1 MKCEDEE
8 IRVAVIDDHP
18 LLREGVARTLDSEDG
33 IVVVAQGSSA
43 QDALRIAREGDI
55 DLLLVDISMP
65 GDIIS
70 SLNFIITEVP
80 NLRVVVLTVSESE
93 DHVLK
98 VMRAGCDGYILKGIN
113 GPELVRVVRVIH
125 KGESYVSPNL
135 AAFLFAKS
143 HASNRSSPRK
153 IEPLETLSYREE
165 QILELV
171 ARGLSNK
178 EVAEKLTLSEK
189 TVKHYMTAIL
199 RKLQVRNRVEATLVA
214 QSRSQKDKPN

>member
-1 MKCEDEE
+1 
-8 IRVAVIDDHP
+8 
-18 LLREGVARTLDSEDG
+18 
-33 IVVVAQGSSA
+33 
-43 QDALRIAREGDI
+43 
-55 DLLLVDISMP
+55 
-65 GDIIS
+65 
-70 SLNFIITEVP
+70 
-80 NLRVVVLTVSESE
+80 
-93 DHVLK
+93 
-98 VMRAGCDGYILKGIN
+98 MRAGCDGYILKGIN

-165 QILELV
+165 RILELV